1 MDDTVQEERPPVDVD
16 KLAKAYIK
24 MRDAR
29 SVIKREW
36 EEKDKEIQAQMD
48 LIEQALL
55 DLCKE
60 INANSIS
67 TNHGTVIRSV
77 KSRYWTNDWDSLYR
91 VIKEHDAFGLLEKRI
106 QQTHMKEFLQENP
119 DLLPAGLNVE
129 NQYTVLVRRKK
140 EE

>member
-1 MDDTVQEERPPVDVD
+1 MDDQVQEEKPSVDS
-16 KLAKAYIK
+16 LAQTYIK
-24 MRDAR
+24 MRD
-29 SVIKREW
+29 KREVLKRDW
-36 EEKDKEIQAQMD
+36 EAKDTEIKTQMEV
-48 LIEQALL
+48 IEQALL

>member
-55 DLCKE
+55 DLCKDL
-60 INANSIS
+60 N
-67 TNHGTVIRSV
+67 TNTLGTSHGTVIRSV
-77 KSRYWTNDWDSLYR
+77 KSRYWTNDWDSMYR
-91 VIKEHDAFGLLEKRI
+91 FIKEHGAYGLLEKRI

-119 DLLPAGLNVE
+119 DVYPEGLNVE
-129 NQYTVLVRRKK
+129 NQFTVVVRRKK

>member
-1 MDDTVQEERPPVDVD
+1 MDDQVQEEKPSVDS
-16 KLAKAYIK
+16 LAQTYIK
-24 MRDAR
+24 MRD
-29 SVIKREW
+29 KREVLKRDW
-36 EEKDKEIQAQMD
+36 EAKDTEIKAQMEV
-48 LIEQALL
+48 IEQALL

>member
-1 MDDTVQEERPPVDVD
+1 MDDQVQEEKPSVDS
-16 KLAKAYIK
+16 LAQTYIK
-24 MRDAR
+24 MRD
-29 SVIKREW
+29 KREVLKRDW
-36 EEKDKEIQAQMD
+36 EAKDTAIKTQMEV
-48 LIEQALL
+48 IEQALL